1 MNTFFKP
8 VEGLAGTEQLNK
20 CLSGEKT
27 AMISGCIDT
36 QKVHMAQTLSKDYRY
51 NVIVT
56 YDEAKAREMCEDA
69 AFFNKNTVYYPAKD
83 IIFYSADVHGNQIVA
98 ERLRCI
104 NKIIENENAS
114 QEEENHLTVVT
125 TIDAFADMLI
135 PVDVYKEACIN
146 INKRSIINIDDFVKQ
161 MVTLGYERIK
171 MSL

>member
-69 AFFNKNTVYYPAKD
+69 AFFNRILCIIRQRILYSIALTCMETRLSQKD
-83 IIFYSADVHGNQIVA
+83 SDVSI
-98 ERLRCI
+98 RL
-104 NKIIENENAS
+104 
-114 QEEENHLTVVT
+114 
-125 TIDAFADMLI
+125 
-135 PVDVYKEACIN
+135 
-146 INKRSIINIDDFVKQ
+146 
-161 MVTLGYERIK
+161 
-171 MSL
+171 